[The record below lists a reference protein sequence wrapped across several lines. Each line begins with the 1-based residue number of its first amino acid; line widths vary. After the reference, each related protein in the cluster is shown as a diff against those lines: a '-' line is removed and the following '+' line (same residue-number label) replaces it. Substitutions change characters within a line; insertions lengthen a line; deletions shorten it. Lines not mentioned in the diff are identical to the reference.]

1 MTPRS
6 PEASRAVRE
15 HTAEGILAAAAKV
28 FARRGYAGT
37 KVADIAAE
45 AGVSS
50 GLVHHYFETKAEVF
64 RTLIEQ
70 LMSAATTTP
79 REALERGGSPLENL
93 RWMVQQM
100 LQGATYASEYYML
113 ALQVQMSEAVPE
125 DIRATVVESGAEGM
139 ALMIQVVERAQRA
152 GKIRSGDP
160 AALMV
165 HLMGAV
171 QGLALQVFS
180 AGPEAIAPDVDVVL
194 GMLSRVAKSEGGVS

>member
-15 HTAEGILAAAAKV
+15 HAAEGILAAAAKV
-28 FARRGYAGT
+28 FAHRGYAGT

-64 RTLIEQ
+64 RTLIDQ
-70 LMSAATTTP
+70 LMSSATTTP
-79 REALERGGSPLENL
+79 REALDREGSPLESL
-93 RWMVQQM
+93 RWMLQQM

-125 DIRATVVESGAEGM
+125 DIRATVVDSGAEGM

-152 GKIRSGDP
+152 GEIRRGDP

-165 HLMGAV
+165 HLLGAV
-171 QGLALQVFS
+171 QGMALQVFS
-180 AGPEAIAPDVDVVL
+180 AGPAAIAPDVDVVL
-194 GMLSRVAKSEGGVS
+194 GMVSPASSSQGGAS